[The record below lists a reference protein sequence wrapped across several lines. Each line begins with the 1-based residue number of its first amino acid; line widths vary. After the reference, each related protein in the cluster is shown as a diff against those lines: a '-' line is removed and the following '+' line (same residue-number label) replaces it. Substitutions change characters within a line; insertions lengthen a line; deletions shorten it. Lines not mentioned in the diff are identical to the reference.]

1 MFRLSCAAFLLSP
14 VVLAFPASA
23 SETSCTIPG
32 QLAGQHHACAP
43 SGGGIAIAESPE
55 RARYLIGLAEAGAE
69 RFERYF
75 GQKATPFAIVERTE
89 GGLTDAEQQ
98 ALKDA
103 GYAAV
108 LPWLSPQGF
117 RNQMT
122 QSVRRAFDAGTAGM
136 EPEQRELAWQ
146 SALAQ
151 LEPRVA
157 EAAANERD
165 TTAIPHELGHMWLI
179 RGFWPEAG
187 AAAGGHYGGPGPDWL
202 DELAAVILEPDPAAD
217 ARRKQFGKRY
227 AAIRTAR
234 ARGELPTDELLDL
247 VGYFTKGH
255 PVGANPQELM
265 NRMGGGATDSG
276 ATIRV
281 LTGAEAQ
288 RIAGDGI
295 RFYLQSRLV
304 ADFILDRSGDPVV
317 FGEVATAMAR
327 DPDFAAWLASSGA
340 HHDLPGSIS
349 EFEQE
354 WLRWLEQRY
363 PDES

>member
-1 MFRLSCAAFLLSP
+1 MSRLPFAAVSLVVSTLAAPVHAHGCTAPPPFSGQAHECAA
-14 VVLAFPASA
+14 
-23 SETSCTIPG
+23 
-32 QLAGQHHACAP
+32 
-43 SGGGIAIAESPE
+43 SGRGIAIAESPE

-75 GQKATPFAIVERTE
+75 GQKAKPFAIVERNE

-98 ALKDA
+98 ALKSA

-122 QSVRRAFDAGTAGM
+122 QSVRRAFDAGTAGLT
-136 EPEQRELAWQ
+136 PEQRELAWQ

-151 LEPRVA
+151 LEPRVSDQ
-157 EAAANERD
+157 AANERD
-165 TTAIPHELGHMWLI
+165 TTAIPHELGHMWLVQ
-179 RGFWPEAG
+179 GFWPG
-187 AAAGGHYGGPGPDWL
+187 ATAVSRGHYGGPGPDWL
-202 DELAAVILEPDPAAD
+202 DELAAVIHEPDTAAD
-217 ARRKQFGKRY
+217 ARRSQFGKRF
-227 AAIRTAR
+227 AAIRAAR
-234 ARGELPTDELLDL
+234 AGGEAPTDELLDL

-265 NRMGGGATDSG
+265 NRMGGGGTDSG

-281 LTGAEAQ
+281 LTGPEAQ

-304 ADFILDRSGDPVV
+304 ADFILARSGNEAV
-317 FGEVATAMAR
+317 FGEIASAMAR
-327 DPDFAAWLASSGA
+327 NQDFEAWLAASGA
-340 HHDLPGSIS
+340 DHGLPGSLKA
-349 EFEQE
+349 FESE
-354 WLRWLEQRY
+354 WLSWLEQRY
-363 PDES
+363 PVEG